1 MKILFFIHGLYGGGA
16 EHVASILLNHFCEKH
31 ETYVA
36 VTDFKAPFYHL
47 DNRVHL
53 IDNRIRCKIK
63 GASRIPRFLKMAH
76 TIRKI
81 QPDIII
87 SFLAKTNNNA
97 LIANLFFR
105 KRIIV
110 SERIALSQ
118 KIPLKQRILRRIF
131 YHSADKIVFVVAN
144 DCIKFGMTS
153 KSIVIHNPAMLE
165 PYSDYNKRQHTIVSV
180 SANNRWH
187 IKGIDLLIKAW
198 VKIAEQN
205 PDWNL
210 EIYGR
215 IYEGIKPDKLCPN
228 SHERAKW
235 MGWRDNMSE
244 VLKTKSIFA
253 LVSRFEACPN
263 SLIEAMSQGCACLG
277 SDCEGGIK
285 EIITDGVDGLIAKS
299 ENVDDLAAKLQM
311 LIDDETLRRKL
322 STGAIE
328 KVKQFDKNVFFAKW
342 DKLIEEVVKK

>member
-36 VTDFKAPFYHL
+36 VTNFKAPFYYL

-53 IDNRIRCKIK
+53 IDNRIKRKFK

-76 TIRKI
+76 TIKRI

-110 SERIALSQ
+110 SERIALAQ
-118 KIPLKQRILRRIF
+118 KIPLRQRILRRII
-131 YHSADKIVFVVAN
+131 YHTADKIVFVVAD
-144 DCIKFGMTS
+144 DCKKFGMAK
-153 KSIVIHNPAMLE
+153 KSTVIYNPAMFE
-165 PYSDYNKRQHTIVSV
+165 QYSDYDNRQHTIVSV
-180 SANNRWH
+180 SANTRWQ
-187 IKGIDLLIKAW
+187 IKGIDILIKAW
-198 VKIAEQN
+198 TKIAEQN
-205 PDWNL
+205 PDWDL

-215 IYEGIKPDKLCPN
+215 IYEGIKPNELCPIN
-228 SHERAKW
+228 HERVKW
-235 MGWRDNMSE
+235 MGWRDDMAE
-244 VLKTKSIFA
+244 VLRKKSIFV
-253 LVSRFEACPN
+253 LMSRFEACPN

-285 EIITDGVDGLIAKS
+285 EIITDGVNGLIAKS
-299 ENVDDLAAKLQM
+299 EDVNDLAAKLQM
-311 LIDDETLRRKL
+311 LIDDENLRHKL

-328 KVKQFDKNVFFAKW
+328 KVKQFDKNAFFAKW
-342 DKLIEEVVKK
+342 DKLIEDSAVK